1 MAIAWR
7 TDYALR
13 LMYEIA
19 RLGEG
24 GMASVTTLAEQ
35 AGVPY
40 DFARQIANR
49 LAHEGLLVSR
59 RGSKGGFALARP
71 ADQITCLEIFQAM
84 DEDPSMSLCGQEA
97 NLCSRV
103 EVCPMHQ
110 AIWLP
115 IDRLIVEHLAGLTLA
130 EAILRGELLENELA
144 RSAN

>member
-13 LMYEIA
+13 LMYETA
-19 RLGEG
+19 CLGEG
-24 GMASVTTLAEQ
+24 GMASVTKLAER

-71 ADQITCLEIFQAM
+71 ADEITCLEVFQAM
-84 DEDPSMSLCGQEA
+84 DEAPSMSLCNEEA
-97 NLCSRV
+97 NLCARV
-103 EVCPMHQ
+103 DVCPMHH

-115 IDRLIVEHLAGLTLA
+115 LDRVIVEHLAGLSLA
-130 EAILRGELLENELA
+130 EAVLRGKRLERELS
-144 RSAN
+144 RSAH

>member
-13 LMYEIA
+13 LMYETA
-19 RLGEG
+19 CLGEG
-24 GMASVTTLAEQ
+24 GMASVTKLAER

-49 LAHEGLLVSR
+49 LAHQGLLVSR

-71 ADQITCLEIFQAM
+71 AEQITCLEIFQAM
-84 DEDPSMSLCGQEA
+84 DEAPSMSLCSEES
-97 NLCSRV
+97 NLCARV

-115 IDRLIVEHLAGLTLA
+115 LDRLIVEHLAGLTLA
-130 EAILRGELLENELA
+130 EAVVRGDALKREVA
-144 RSAN
+144 RSAH